1 MAVSVSMYF
10 YFLLM
15 EGPKFFPQGV
25 KMRLLLL
32 FSVLTLVLDYFSAW
46 ILVLSCVTLI
56 VSISI
61 FQSTVGIILVLV
73 YSGESLV

>member
-10 YFLLM
+10 YFSVM
-15 EGPKFFPQGV
+15 EGPKFFTQGV